1 MKALDLRGQRFG
13 RLLAVDRVESGG
25 GQARWLCR
33 CDCGVSHIT
42 TAGNLRGGH
51 TTSCGCQSSRA
62 TIAARSTKHGHA
74 TRGRKSTEYRTWGA
88 MIERCHRPLYKDFQN
103 YGGRGVKVCDRW
115 RYGEDG
121 KTGFE
126 CFYDDMGPRPG
137 GLSLDRIEVND
148 DYRPGNCRW
157 ATASIQAQN
166 RRYSSVRKLTA
177 THVSRIRAIG
187 RGLSSREIAQRFGV
201 TYGHVNGILA
211 GRTWHEAPERQKGGD
226 NV

>member
-1 MKALDLRGQRFG
+1 MSAPDLTGQRFG
-13 RLLAVDRVESGG
+13 RLTVIGRAENTRRGIT
-25 GQARWLCR
+25 RWRCI
-33 CDCGVSHIT
+33 CDCGTESIVQV
-42 TAGNLRGGH
+42 GNLRTGH
-51 TTSCGCQSSRA
+51 TASCGCQSSRA

-88 MIERCHRPLYKDFQN
+88 MIERCYRPLYKDFQN
-103 YGGRGVKVCDRW
+103 YGGRGIKVCDRW

-126 CFYDDMGPRPG
+126 CFYDDMGHRPG

-166 RRYSSVRKLTA
+166 RRYGPKRKLTA
-177 THVSRIRAIG
+177 THVERIRAIG
-187 RGLSSREIAQRFGV
+187 RGLSSHEIAQRFGV
-201 TYGHVNGILA
+201 THDHVNSIISRRRWREASA
-211 GRTWHEAPERQKGGD
+211 GDDRQ
-226 NV
+226 